1 LGSALP
7 NCRWICSQILLR
19 SRVGLSF
26 TRTTLASPEN
36 RPNYSTPEQLVA
48 GMGQLPAI
56 AQVLARLQRLLS
68 DTNSSL
74 DDVTALIRLDA
85 AMSTRVVQISNSAWF
100 KRGSACQTIDE
111 AVNRVGFR
119 EIFHLV
125 SVVASRSMIAQ
136 PLHAYRRDALATWRE
151 SLACAFAGELLASR
165 LGEDTAVAYTCGL
178 LHGIGRLA
186 INKYLTT
193 SGDPGR
199 KVTDSGFPGD
209 FSGSELALFGFTQA
223 NVGALMLQ
231 RWTFSVE
238 NIEPIR
244 HQYDPLSA
252 QEPHDRMSAILYA
265 ARFLRTTVCQAEP
278 PADLAEADEVFQ
290 TLRLERSDVLSC
302 LPDLETRISR
312 AVQITSA

>member
-1 LGSALP
+1 MPGATRRDADPL
-7 NCRWICSQILLR
+7 RILLL
-19 SRVGLSF
+19 SRVRLSL
-26 TRTTLASPEN
+26 TRSTLPELEN
-36 RPNYSTPEQLVA
+36 SPNYSTPERLVA
-48 GMGQLPAI
+48 AMGQLPAI

-136 PLHAYRRDALATWRE
+136 PLVAYKRDAHATWRE
-151 SLACAFAGELLASR
+151 SLACAFAAELLASR
-165 LGEDTAVAYTCGL
+165 LGEDTAVAYTSGL

-186 INKYLTT
+186 INKCLTT
-193 SGDPGR
+193 TGDAGR
-199 KVTDSGFPGD
+199 TLVDGGFPSD

-223 NVGALMLQ
+223 DVGALMLQ
-231 RWTFSVE
+231 KWTFAADNVQ
-238 NIEPIR
+238 PVR
-244 HQYDPLSA
+244 HQYDPLA
-252 QEPHDRMSAILYA
+252 AEEPHDRMSAILYA
-265 ARFLRTTVCQAEP
+265 ARFLRTAVCQGEAPENIEG
-278 PADLAEADEVFQ
+278 ADDVFHAVRMER
-290 TLRLERSDVLSC
+290 TDILEL
-302 LPDLETRISR
+302 LPELEQQISR
-312 AVQITSA
+312 AVQITSTS

>member
-1 LGSALP
+1 
-7 NCRWICSQILLR
+7 
-19 SRVGLSF
+19 
-26 TRTTLASPEN
+26 
-36 RPNYSTPEQLVA
+36 
-48 GMGQLPAI
+48 MGQLPAI

-136 PLHAYRRDALATWRE
+136 PLVAYKRDALATWRE
-151 SLACAFAGELLASR
+151 SLSCAFAAELLANR
-165 LGEDTAVAYTCGL
+165 LGDDSAIAYMSGL

-186 INKYLTT
+186 INKCLTT
-193 SGDPGR
+193 SGEARTLVDG
-199 KVTDSGFPGD
+199 GFPGD

-223 NVGALMLQ
+223 DVGATMLQ
-231 RWTFSVE
+231 KWSFSAD
-238 NIEPIR
+238 NIEPVR
-244 HQYDPLSA
+244 HQYDPLA
-252 QEPHDRMSAILYA
+252 AEEPHDRMSAILYG
-265 ARFLRTTVCQAEP
+265 ARFLRTTVCQGEP
-278 PADLAEADEVFQ
+278 PMEIEEADAVFHSV
-290 TLRLERSDVLSC
+290 RLERADILAL
-302 LPDLETRISR
+302 LPDLQQRISR
-312 AVQITSA
+312 AVQITSVA